1 MKVVIHEHIAMDSNF
16 QPLGMLKQQVPK
28 ALSVRVIPKNGL
40 AIIAPLDH
48 MVGIAGYS
56 QTSLAGHGL
65 KLIGI

>member
-1 MKVVIHEHIAMDSNF
+1 
-16 QPLGMLKQQVPK
+16 
-28 ALSVRVIPKNGL
+28 LSVRVIPKNGL

>member
-1 MKVVIHEHIAMDSNF
+1 MDSNF
-16 QPLGMLKQQVPK
+16 QPLCVLEQQIPQ

-40 AIIAPLDH
+40 AIIATLDH
-48 MVGIAGYS
+48 VMGIAGYS